1 MRLLAC
7 ILAFAFSDTDQD
19 QCDLQQLLK
28 PKFAER
34 WSCDKPIENEKV
46 PKKTKCEIVCT
57 EGYDVLQGK
66 HNGFKSLSQAICF
79 ISYISSFFQLQ
90 TVIILYY

>member
-7 ILAFAFSDTDQD
+7 ILALAFSDQD
-19 QCDLQQLLK
+19 QCDLQQLAK

-46 PKKTKCEIVCT
+46 PKKTKCELVCT
-57 EGYDVLQGK
+57 EGYDVLQGE
-66 HNGFKSLSQAICF
+66 HDDRKSPSQ
-79 ISYISSFFQLQ
+79 
-90 TVIILYY
+90 YYF

>member
-7 ILAFAFSDTDQD
+7 ILALAFSDQD
-19 QCDLQQLLK
+19 HCDLQQLAK

-46 PKKTKCEIVCT
+46 PKKTKCELVCT
-57 EGYDVLQGK
+57 EGYDVLQGE
-66 HNGFKSLSQAICF
+66 HDDRKSPSQ
-79 ISYISSFFQLQ
+79 
-90 TVIILYY
+90 YYF